1 MPSGQLVRSMANL
14 HQTGH
19 PNRLPSLFVDYG
31 LQVDCEVSDVDIGLA
46 QLHPTLGVSEYIQAL
61 SRAGQL
67 QVLMQGQ
74 TLESYQSFWHK
85 YQRIRPEHPCFKK
98 NMCLSR
104 CVPCFLHADEGT
116 SIKKRGVL
124 VLSLQSALGAGSR
137 RSADVNF
144 SGDTF
149 LTRIL
154 FSVMMTKTYARNKA
168 PLYALLSHF
177 ADSCTNAFENG
188 IEVVINDQRTN
199 LHLCILGLKGDWPA
213 LTKCGRLNRH
223 HLRDAPGSNNPAGIC
238 HLCLAGQTGYAWHEW
253 DDSAAWL
260 DTMDTAP
267 LPWTTPSPLMK
278 IPHDETDSA
287 DFFKIDLF
295 HTMHKGVLADL
306 AASTIATCVYIASI
320 GAGCFVF
327 TGSNFGHHCP
337 GPGDFDRRAAD
348 LR

>member
-1 MPSGQLVRSMANL
+1 
-14 HQTGH
+14 
-19 PNRLPSLFVDYG
+19 
-31 LQVDCEVSDVDIGLA
+31 
-46 QLHPTLGVSEYIQAL
+46 
-61 SRAGQL
+61 
-67 QVLMQGQ
+67 
-74 TLESYQSFWHK
+74 
-85 YQRIRPEHPCFKK
+85 
-98 NMCLSR
+98 MCLSR

-124 VLSLQSALGAGSR
+124 ALSLQSALGAGSR

-306 AASTIATCVYIASI
+306 AASTIATCIASI
-320 GAGCFVF
+320 GGSVAKRLDAVYSDLVVWCGARGKQLHMSNLSTILVGWKRSSDYP
-327 TGSNFGHHCP
+327 TGNWFKGADTTVLTSFLQWRCE
-337 GPGDFDRRAAD
+337 RALAD
-348 LR
+348 YDDEHEDYLQWITDALQALATPSSIR